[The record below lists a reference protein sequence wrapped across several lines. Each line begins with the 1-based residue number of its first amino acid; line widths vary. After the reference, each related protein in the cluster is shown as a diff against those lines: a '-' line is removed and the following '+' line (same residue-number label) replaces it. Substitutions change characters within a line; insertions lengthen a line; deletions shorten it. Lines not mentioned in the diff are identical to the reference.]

1 MFSLDFEF
9 DLVLGLARLDWRYD
23 SHRVLLSEPGHP
35 ESFSVVFDGI
45 VMLELYFMRQN
56 EDAGSLRSHLSNWRP
71 LTGSGLVGLV
81 GRLPLP

>member
-45 VMLELYFMRQN
+45 VMLEIYFMRQTL
-56 EDAGSLRSHLSNWRP
+56 GH
-71 LTGSGLVGLV
+71 
-81 GRLPLP
+81 

>member
-45 VMLELYFMRQN
+45 VMLEL
-56 EDAGSLRSHLSNWRP
+56 
-71 LTGSGLVGLV
+71 
-81 GRLPLP
+81 

>member
-45 VMLELYFMRQN
+45 VMLGLYFMRQK
-56 EDAGSLRSHLSNWRP
+56 DAGSLRSHLSNWRP
-71 LTGSGLVGLV
+71 LTGFGLVGLV